1 MYRELPDYLRPGL
14 NVVFVGFNP
23 SRRAAET
30 GHYYANPRNQ
40 FWDLLF
46 ESELV
51 PQKLKPE
58 DDYRLPDFRLGLTDV
73 VKRWSKSANELRP
86 EDYRQ
91 NAPRLLVKLRRVR
104 PRVVAFNGKGAYK
117 EFSKWALKGFNGPMV
132 ELGWQSEALAT
143 ARVFVLPST
152 SPANARLRPADKLR
166 YFRQLARWV
175 KKELGD

>member
-1 MYRELPDYLRPGL
+1 
-14 NVVFVGFNP
+14 
-23 SRRAAET
+23 
-30 GHYYANPRNQ
+30 
-40 FWDLLF
+40 
-46 ESELV
+46 
-51 PQKLKPE
+51 
-58 DDYRLPDFRLGLTDV
+58 V

-117 EFSKWALKGFNGPMV
+117 EFSKWALKGLNGPMV